1 MDRPGE
7 LCYNLSISN
16 DLTQLVNFPTGIPNC
31 GDCHSPALLDFFFFC
46 LTLVF
51 VAFPLL
57 GNFDHVVVSVSIK
70 FLSNSKGDASFHCV
84 ACDYSCADWDGIC
97 DHLRDV
103 LCEDIFKLSAYA
115 YASEF

>member
-1 MDRPGE
+1 M
-7 LCYNLSISN
+7 NSVIIFLSQMILLSWLIFLLGS
-16 DLTQLVNFPTGIPNC
+16 LTAVTVTV
-31 GDCHSPALLDFFFFC
+31 LLFWIFFFFC